1 MLVPR
6 TSRGL
11 YPRSDMSNRSP
22 IRRLSG
28 ILLAVLVAATALAG
42 DVFEGWHRTP
52 EEGRT
57 AARKSGRPVFLV
69 TLWADGV

>member
-1 MLVPR
+1 ML
-6 TSRGL
+6 
-11 YPRSDMSNRSP
+11 DRSP

-28 ILLAVLVAATALAG
+28 IVLAAVLAATALAG
-42 DVFEGWHRTP
+42 DVFDGWHRKP
-52 EEGRT
+52 DDGRD